1 MSAKSDIWMPI
12 YIGDLLADTQHLTNE
27 QFGIY
32 HKLFYHQWRHGHFSE
47 DEMATIAGFSN
58 AVFESA
64 SSTSQAELK
73 QAFSRVLAALKQM
86 LAKDTD
92 GLWFSRRCDLEK
104 VKWFEKKRV
113 FTERARKGGL
123 AKARRKREEMVASS
137 SASSVLEGM
146 LEPCTSPS
154 QVEEQKQK
162 LPPPTPSASA
172 AGDEA
177 NQADAP
183 STTESWPPAI
193 AGEVLE
199 AGRELVAGIVRGVQE
214 SINKAKTPKKPAVAR
229 PNGAEDVEAHQGRE
243 NLMAAHGRPAAR
255 HLKNAPDPP
264 NIDPRLGWTKSEVL
278 AYWAGQNPD
287 GPELHYNQAAD
298 RAFRDLLRDHP
309 ELTHSLFKKLLHNRR
324 DSEVNPSALPH
335 RWLRNIF
342 DYLSGPLDKFGKP
355 LRKVGKL

>member
-123 AKARRKREEMVASS
+123 AKARRKREEMAASS

-146 LEPCTSPS
+146 LESCTSPS

-162 LPPPTPSASA
+162 TPLTPTAGA

-193 AGEVLE
+193 AEEVLE
-199 AGRELVAGIVRGVQE
+199 AGRELAAGIIRGVQE
-214 SINKAKTPKKPAVAR
+214 SINKAKTPKKAAVAR
-229 PNGAEDVEAHQGRE
+229 PNGAEDVEPHQDRE
-243 NLMAAHGRPAAR
+243 DLTARHGRPAAR
-255 HLKNAPDPP
+255 HLKNAPDPSKP
-264 NIDPRLGWTKSEVL
+264 DPRKKGIADEISKFWR
-278 AYWAGQNPD
+278 GQNSGRPD
-287 GPELHYNQAAD
+287 LRFTRADNQALND
-298 RAFRDLLRDHP
+298 FLRDHP
-309 ELTHSLFKKLLHNRR
+309 EVGLSYFKQLLGNRAK
-324 DSEVNPSALPH
+324 SEVNPAAAPH
-335 RWLRNIF
+335 KWLRSILDF
-342 DYLSGPLDKFGKP
+342 AAGPLDRFGKP
-355 LRKVGKL
+355 LRGPRVI